1 MTASPPPPIPA
12 PDASSGG
19 TAGPGDAGIHAEFID
34 LHVHSTASD
43 GARPPAEVARAAKMA
58 GLSAFALTD
67 HDTIAGL
74 ADARAAAALAGIR
87 LINGVELSAVEGD
100 VETHVLGLHLSEF
113 GELEHRLIELREM
126 RLTRAARI
134 VERLNGLG
142 IPVTIDA
149 VLHQAA
155 GGAVGRPHV
164 ARAMIA
170 GGWATDFREAF
181 EKYLGNG
188 RRAYVPKDRLSI
200 ADAIGLIHRAGGL
213 AVLAHPGGACPRDRI
228 AALAS
233 QGLDGIEVLH
243 PSHSWED
250 SRRLDGFATEL
261 DLVRSGGSD
270 WHGAPDGARALG
282 MMRVPG
288 QWLSEQG
295 TRVALRASRRVA

>member
-1 MTASPPPPIPA
+1 MTGSAPIPPA
-12 PDASSGG
+12 NAASGEP
-19 TAGPGDAGIHAEFID
+19 AGPNDSAIHAGFID
-34 LHVHSTASD
+34 LHAHSTASD
-43 GARPPAEVARAAKMA
+43 GSRPPAEVARAAKAA

-74 ADARAAAALAGIR
+74 ADARAAAALVGVR

-100 VETHVLGLHLSEF
+100 TETHVLGLHLGEF
-113 GELEHRLIELREM
+113 GELEHRLVELREM

-188 RRAYVPKDRLSI
+188 RSAYVAKDRLSI
-200 ADAIGLIHRAGGL
+200 VDAIGLIHRAGGL
-213 AVLAHPGGACPRDRI
+213 AVLAHPGGACPRERV
-228 AALAS
+228 ATLAS

-243 PSHSWED
+243 PSHSWDD
-250 SRRLDGFATEL
+250 SRRLDGYATDLE
-261 DLVRSGGSD
+261 LVRSGGSD
-270 WHGAPDGARALG
+270 WHGAADGARALG
-282 MMRVPG
+282 MMRVPE
-288 QWLSEQG
+288 QWLSEQVA
-295 TRVALRASRRVA
+295 RVALRASRRVA